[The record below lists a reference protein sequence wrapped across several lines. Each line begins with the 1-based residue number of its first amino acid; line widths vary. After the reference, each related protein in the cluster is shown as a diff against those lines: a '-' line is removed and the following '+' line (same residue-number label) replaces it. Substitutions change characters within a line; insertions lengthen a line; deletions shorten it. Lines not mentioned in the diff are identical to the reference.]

1 MARLRTMKM
10 QTAMMM
16 TKKEVKMNVKKALT
30 MTMNDCEDG
39 DEELSIDTLSFVQTA
54 KKSGRAH
61 VVPKLLYEQTNM
73 RRHSHYELQSSSGR
87 RRQAQSATA
96 FLFLQN
102 GHCRVRSFTVLNTV

>member
-1 MARLRTMKM
+1 MKM

-16 TKKEVKMNVKKALT
+16 TRKEVKTMKMNVKKALT

-61 VVPKLLYEQTNM
+61 VVPKLLSYAAKHKKPLYRTFP
-73 RRHSHYELQSSSGR
+73 
-87 RRQAQSATA
+87 T
-96 FLFLQN
+96 
-102 GHCRVRSFTVLNTV
+102 

>member
-16 TKKEVKMNVKKALT
+16 TRKEVKTMKMNVKKALT

-61 VVPKLLYEQTNM
+61 VVPKLLSYAAKHKKPLYRTFP
-73 RRHSHYELQSSSGR
+73 
-87 RRQAQSATA
+87 T
-96 FLFLQN
+96 
-102 GHCRVRSFTVLNTV
+102 

>member
-16 TKKEVKMNVKKALT
+16 TRKEVKTMMKRTKKTMKMNVKKALT

-61 VVPKLLYEQTNM
+61 VVPKLLSYAAKHKKPLYRTFP
-73 RRHSHYELQSSSGR
+73 
-87 RRQAQSATA
+87 T
-96 FLFLQN
+96 
-102 GHCRVRSFTVLNTV
+102 